1 MSPKVWL
8 ITGTSS
14 GIGRATTEFVLSK
27 GDIVV
32 ATARNTASLND
43 LTARYPSSQL
53 LTLTL
58 DVLNPKEIEAAFAK
72 TVETFGR
79 VDVVYSN
86 SGIATQGEVEGVPEA
101 SARKQFEVNF
111 WAAANVAKEAVRVFR
126 DVNKPA
132 GGRLL
137 IASSIVAVNAFPAMG
152 YYSASKF
159 AVEGLHESIS
169 KEIDPAWNIKVNI
182 LEIGMFRSRGL
193 DEGRMDVSAPHPAYA
208 NTAAA
213 YIRQNLKY
221 DDSSAEAS
229 LCAEVIYGVA
239 NDANTPLRV
248 PIGLDAVKVV
258 EGRSKEGEE
267 SNKYSEKWAQV
278 LQ

>member
-1 MSPKVWL
+1 M
-8 ITGTSS
+8 
-14 GIGRATTEFVLSK
+14 
-27 GDIVV
+27 
-32 ATARNTASLND
+32 ATARNTASLNN
-43 LTARYPSSQL
+43 LTAHYPRSQL

-72 TVETFGR
+72 TVETFRR
-79 VDVVYSN
+79 VDVGYSN
-86 SGIATQGEVEGVPEA
+86 NGIATQGEVESVSEA

-137 IASSIVAVNAFPAMG
+137 IASSIVAVNAFRAMG
-152 YYSASKF
+152 YYSASY
-159 AVEGLHESIS
+159 SS
-169 KEIDPAWNIKVNI
+169 RIDLKGNRPSLEHI

-193 DEGRMDVSAPHPAYA
+193 NEGGVDVSAPYPAYA
-208 NTAAA
+208 NTAAV

-229 LCAEVIYGVA
+229 LCAEVIYEVV
-239 NDANTPLRV
+239 NDAYTPLRV

-258 EGRSKEGEE
+258 EGRNKEGEE
-267 SNKYSEKWAQV
+267 SHKYSEKWAKV
-278 LQ
+278 LR